1 MNLLDLILLVGVAM
15 CAVWGAKRGFIR
27 MLMITAGLV
36 AAIILAVHYN
46 DSFTAQLSAYFH
58 ASPMWVT
65 MAAFILSSM
74 LLFALFRVGAKLFFR
89 VANLQSLGK
98 RDQMGGAIMGLV
110 FGWFMMGYL
119 VFLVLF
125 LPLPMS
131 IEPKF
136 EESALALKMGA
147 SVPFVYETSERLH
160 PSQGDFMVKME
171 SALKGTEDY
180 VGSAKQKSKSRRSSA
195 VDRAR
200 VDDFLARLERYF
212 VTGT

>member
-1 MNLLDLILLVGVAM
+1 MNLLDLVLLVGVVM

-27 MLMITAGLV
+27 MLMITLGLV

-46 DSFTAQLSAYFH
+46 DSFTGQLSGYFH

-65 MAAFILSSM
+65 MSAFILSSM
-74 LLFALFRVGAKLFFR
+74 ILFALFRLGAKLFFR

-125 LPLPMS
+125 LPLP
-131 IEPKF
+131 IALEPQF
-136 EESALALKMGA
+136 ENSALALKMGA

-171 SALKGTEDY
+171 STLKGTLDY
-180 VGSAKQKSKSRRSSA
+180 VGSAKQKDKARRLSA
-195 VDRAR
+195 VERAR

>member
-1 MNLLDLILLVGVAM
+1 MNLLDLVLLIGVGL
-15 CAVWGAKRGFIR
+15 CAAWGAKRGFVR

-46 DSFTAQLSAYFH
+46 DSFTAQLSGYFS
-58 ASPMWVT
+58 ASPLWVT

-74 LLFALFRVGAKLFFR
+74 FLFALFRVAAKLFFR
-89 VANLQSLGK
+89 VAHLQQLGK
-98 RDQMGGAIMGLV
+98 RDQMGGAVMGLV
-110 FGWFMMGYL
+110 FGWFLMGYV

-125 LPLPMS
+125 LPMPYAL
-131 IEPKF
+131 EPKF
-136 EESALALKMGA
+136 EESTLAITMGS

-160 PSQGDFMVKME
+160 PSEGDFMVKME
-171 SALKGTEDY
+171 NTLKGNLAHLNESRKKD
-180 VGSAKQKSKSRRSSA
+180 SRRISA

-200 VDDFLARLERYF
+200 VDDFLDRLERYF